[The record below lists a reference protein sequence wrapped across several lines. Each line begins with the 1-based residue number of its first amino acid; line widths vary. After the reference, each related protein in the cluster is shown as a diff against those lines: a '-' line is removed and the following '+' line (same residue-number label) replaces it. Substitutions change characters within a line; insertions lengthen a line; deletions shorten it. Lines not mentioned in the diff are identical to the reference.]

1 VLVAYCPRHGRSVL
15 FSESRLSRL
24 RNTPAGVQVELDC
37 YCGEHLRLLGGRT
50 VLPRTPASA

>member
-15 FSESRLSRL
+15 FSESRLSRM
-24 RNTPAGVQVELDC
+24 RNTPAGVEVELDC

-50 VLPRTPASA
+50 VVSRTRVAA